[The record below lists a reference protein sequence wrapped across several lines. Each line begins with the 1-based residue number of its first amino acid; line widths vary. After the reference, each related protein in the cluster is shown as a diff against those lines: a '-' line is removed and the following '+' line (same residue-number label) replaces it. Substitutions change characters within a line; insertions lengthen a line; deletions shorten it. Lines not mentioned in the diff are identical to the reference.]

1 MGGGSATRK
10 EQMLVFGF
18 PRAASTHDGREK
30 LFVPPSNDGAYGVW
44 MPVRCKKKT
53 GTGRS
58 TIERQPERRESKREE
73 AASAAVART
82 HSSKGSQRKRAS
94 ARDSTRT
101 ETKTNREAAAAA
113 AVNDNNKAAFFS
125 CSWRN

>member
-44 MPVRCKKKT
+44 MPVRCKKNGNRAEHHRETAREKRVGARGGCLCCCGPHT
-53 GTGRS
+53 LFKRIAEEEGLSARLNANRNENKQRS
-58 TIERQPERRESKREE
+58 
-73 AASAAVART
+73 
-82 HSSKGSQRKRAS
+82 SSSSGSQRQQ
-94 ARDSTRT
+94 
-101 ETKTNREAAAAA
+101 
-113 AVNDNNKAAFFS
+113 
-125 CSWRN
+125 